1 MNCPTPLY
9 RLKASPASLC
19 ALGYMK
25 PGSQEFLG
33 KRPHRGAYFF
43 SSKQLDLI
51 PTELRSN
58 LQPIGCGSCIACRL
72 TYAQEWSLRLRLEA
86 SLYPCNLFLTLTY
99 DDDHLPDSVF
109 IDESSGVVHVSE
121 LRKRDLSA
129 FMKRLRSSL
138 QERFNFT
145 GVRFFAPG
153 EYGDK
158 TDRPH
163 YHAILLNCP
172 PEIMSELVFLS
183 KTKRGDI
190 LYSSPYFDSI
200 WKNGFV
206 TVGSCSAESIG
217 YVARYALKKVG
228 ALDRSTMREAPFAL
242 MSRRPGIGAP
252 FFYKFRDSIE
262 STGKVVVKD
271 SEGSFVCNAPS
282 YFYYLMYNL
291 PIRAHRLLQTF
302 HYDSSVLEAE
312 RKAIEHKCL
321 LKDPRLSA
329 LDHLN
334 DSFSEDLVGLPRP
347 GSATSQ
353 SRLSSLKSKSEILT
367 KKHKK

>member
-43 SSKQLDLI
+43 SSQQLDLI

-109 IDESSGVVHVSE
+109 VDESTGELHVSE
-121 LRKRDLSA
+121 LRKRDISA

-145 GVRFFAPG
+145 GVRFSPL
-153 EYGDK
+153 ESMVTRR
-158 TDRPH
+158 TDR
-163 YHAILLNCP
+163 I
-172 PEIMSELVFLS
+172 IMLF
-183 KTKRGDI
+183 
-190 LYSSPYFDSI
+190 
-200 WKNGFV
+200 
-206 TVGSCSAESIG
+206 C
-217 YVARYALKKVG
+217 
-228 ALDRSTMREAPFAL
+228 
-242 MSRRPGIGAP
+242 
-252 FFYKFRDSIE
+252 
-262 STGKVVVKD
+262 
-271 SEGSFVCNAPS
+271 
-282 YFYYLMYNL
+282 
-291 PIRAHRLLQTF
+291 
-302 HYDSSVLEAE
+302 
-312 RKAIEHKCL
+312 
-321 LKDPRLSA
+321 
-329 LDHLN
+329 
-334 DSFSEDLVGLPRP
+334 
-347 GSATSQ
+347 
-353 SRLSSLKSKSEILT
+353 
-367 KKHKK
+367 